1 MVRSCGIYKKILGG
15 KSMNKVF
22 LIGNLTKDPEMR
34 STQSGVAVCNF
45 SIAVNR
51 RFKNANGEQETDFLN
66 VIAWRQL
73 AELCGKYLAKG
84 RKVAVTG
91 SIQTEPTRRRTEAS
105 GQRGISSPT
114 RWSSCRRRISGA
126 AHRARRGHTR
136 RRRAKTAGR
145 PMRRNHT
152 TILAGSR
159 RWTTKNCRFDGG
171 KEHAER
177 IAR

>member
-1 MVRSCGIYKKILGG
+1 
-15 KSMNKVF
+15 MNKVF

-51 RFKNANGEQETDFLN
+51 RFRNPQTGQQETDFLN

-91 SIQTEPTRRRTEAS
+91 SIQTRQYEAKDGSKRTAWDIVADEVEFLSQNQQSNAQSAPGAYTTAAS
-105 GQRGISSPT
+105 KD
-114 RWSSCRRRISGA
+114 SGA
-126 AHRARRGHTR
+126 AYAPQPH
-136 RRRAKTAGR
+136 
-145 PMRRNHT
+145 ND
-152 TILAGSR
+152 
-159 RWTTKNCRFDGG
+159 FGG
-171 KEHAER
+171 FTQVDDEELPF
-177 IAR
+177 